1 MNKLTYGLRI
11 GLYLCVL
18 AAASLSAQDR
28 DTSYLLKGV
37 EIKSLKSNFTKTN
50 YLNEVYTANALQFQL
65 ADLYIKN
72 YGIGQLSTFSVRGLG
87 PENVAILWEGLPI
100 NSPMNGLLDLNQV
113 PNSLLQSIQYRA
125 DDNRL
130 TSGGSLS
137 IRNTEMNQNMMAISS
152 TSYLSE
158 LFSHKIDGNFQ
169 IGKSKFSL
177 VNQLTHGRNMF
188 DYINA
193 NNERSR
199 IDHNAVQQI
208 NTQFFYTYQLAKWN
222 VNTGFW
228 YQNQDRRI
236 PESGFYPVQTQSL
249 IDRNA
254 RVFAGLSN
262 SNWDIKLSYMSESQ
276 QYNDQNTAWGP
287 PTESRHKVVSWKGLI
302 QYQGK
307 LNDKIQFNYNLYPS
321 HYNVRSSNLQ
331 DSSTNILE
339 AIQTADMIYTAND
352 KLSIEGGLKSQ
363 MNTNFSNFFLPYAA
377 LHYKLNKGWLTSL
390 IADINERNPTMNDL
404 YFQFYGNINLR
415 PETNYQIRNSWK
427 YSNGNTSDKII
438 VGIEPY
444 FIRSIDK
451 INYVP
456 DSAYRVFNID
466 KTTTYG
472 FNTNLEWVR
481 KISLNNSLRT
491 ILNVNYQESK
501 DQNEKHLAYVP
512 NFKTI
517 LSLNW
522 INKHYE
528 ALMQNNYTA
537 QRFTNAANTG
547 SLAPYLLTNLKAT
560 YKHLLKSNQVNFSIG
575 IDNLWNE
582 NFQEIQGAFMPL
594 RNYYFNVT
602 ALLK

>member
-1 MNKLTYGLRI
+1 MNKLTYGFRI
-11 GLYLCVL
+11 GFYLCVL
-18 AAASLSAQDR
+18 AATSLSAQDR
-28 DTSYLLKGV
+28 DSSYLLKGV
-37 EIKSLKSNFTKTN
+37 EIKSLIANFTKTN

-100 NSPMNGLLDLNQV
+100 NSTMNGLLDLNQV

-208 NTQFFYTYQLAKWN
+208 NTQLFYTYRLAKWDI
-222 VNTGFW
+222 NTGFW

-307 LNDKIQFNYNLYPS
+307 LNNKIQFNYHLYPS
-321 HYNVRSSNLQ
+321 HYNVRSTSLQ

-339 AIQTADMIYTAND
+339 AIQTANLRYAATD

-363 MNTNFSNFFLPYAA
+363 INTNFSNFLLPYAA
-377 LHYKLNKGWLTSL
+377 LHYNLNQRWMTSL

-444 FIRSIDK
+444 YIRSIDK

-456 DSAYRVFNID
+456 DSAFRVFNID
-466 KTTTYG
+466 KTTTFG

-528 ALMQNNYTA
+528 VLMQNNYTA
-537 QRFTNAANTG
+537 QRFTNTANSG

-560 YKHLLKSNQVNFSIG
+560 YKHIVKSNQVNFSIG

>member
-1 MNKLTYGLRI
+1 
-11 GLYLCVL
+11 
-18 AAASLSAQDR
+18 
-28 DTSYLLKGV
+28 
-37 EIKSLKSNFTKTN
+37 
-50 YLNEVYTANALQFQL
+50 
-65 ADLYIKN
+65 
-72 YGIGQLSTFSVRGLG
+72 
-87 PENVAILWEGLPI
+87 
-100 NSPMNGLLDLNQV
+100 MNGLLDLNQV
-113 PNSLLQSIQYRA
+113 PNSLLQSIQYRT

-137 IRNTEMNQNMMAISS
+137 IRNTEMNQNMVAISS

-169 IGKSKFSL
+169 KGKSKFSF

-208 NTQFFYTYQLAKWN
+208 NTQFFYTYQLAKWY

-236 PESGFYPVQTQSL
+236 PKSGFYPVQTQSL

-254 RVFAGLSN
+254 RVFAGVSN
-262 SNWDIKLSYMSESQ
+262 ANWDIKLSYMSESQ

-307 LNDKIQFNYNLYPS
+307 LNDKIHFNYNLYPC
-321 HYNVRSSNLQ
+321 HYNVKSSSLQ

-339 AIQTADMIYTAND
+339 AIQTANLKYAAND
-352 KLSIEGGLKSQ
+352 KLSLEGGLKSQ

-377 LHYKLNKGWLTSL
+377 IHYKLNQRWMTSL

-438 VGIEPY
+438 VGLEPY
-444 FIRSIDK
+444 YIRSIDK

-456 DSAYRVFNID
+456 DSAFRVFNID

-481 KISLNNSLRT
+481 KISLKNSLRT

-522 INKHYE
+522 INKYYE
-528 ALMQNNYTA
+528 VLMQNNYTA
-537 QRFTNAANTG
+537 QRFTNTANSG
-547 SLAPYLLTNLKAT
+547 SLAPYLMTNLKAT
-560 YKHLLKSNQVNFSIG
+560 YKHIVKSNQVNFSIG

>member
-37 EIKSLKSNFTKTN
+37 EIKSLKANFTKTN

-72 YGIGQLSTFSVRGLG
+72 YGVGQLSTFSVRGLG

-137 IRNTEMNQNMMAISS
+137 IRITEMNENMVAFSS

-169 IGKSKFSL
+169 KGKSKFGF

-188 DYINA
+188 DYRDA
-193 NNERSR
+193 SDVRR
-199 IDHNAVQQI
+199 RLDHNAVQQI
-208 NTQFFYTYQLAKWN
+208 NTQLFYTYRLAKWDI
-222 VNTGFW
+222 NTGFW

-236 PESGFYPVQTQSL
+236 PESDFYPVQTQSL

-254 RVFAGLSN
+254 RVFAGVSN
-262 SNWDIKLSYMSESQ
+262 ANWDIKLSYMSESQ

-307 LNDKIQFNYNLYPS
+307 LNEKIQFNYNLYPS
-321 HYNVRSSNLQ
+321 HYNVKSSSLQ

-339 AIQTADMIYTAND
+339 AIQTANLKYAVND
-352 KLSIEGGLKSQ
+352 KLSLEGGLKSQ
-363 MNTNFSNFFLPYAA
+363 MNTNFNNLFLPYAA
-377 LHYKLNKGWLTSL
+377 LHYKLNQRWMTSL

-427 YSNGNTSDKII
+427 YSNGNAFDKII

-444 FIRSIDK
+444 YIRSIDK
-451 INYVP
+451 INYLP
-456 DSAYRVFNID
+456 DSAFRVFNID

-481 KISLNNSLRT
+481 KISLKNSLRT

-522 INKHYE
+522 INKYYE
-528 ALMQNNYTA
+528 VLMQNNYTA
-537 QRFTNAANTG
+537 QRFTNTANSG
-547 SLAPYLLTNLKAT
+547 SLAPYLMTNLKAT
-560 YKHLLKSNQVNFSIG
+560 YKHIVKSNQVNFSIG

>member
-1 MNKLTYGLRI
+1 
-11 GLYLCVL
+11 
-18 AAASLSAQDR
+18 
-28 DTSYLLKGV
+28 
-37 EIKSLKSNFTKTN
+37 
-50 YLNEVYTANALQFQL
+50 
-65 ADLYIKN
+65 
-72 YGIGQLSTFSVRGLG
+72 
-87 PENVAILWEGLPI
+87 
-100 NSPMNGLLDLNQV
+100 
-113 PNSLLQSIQYRA
+113 
-125 DDNRL
+125 
-130 TSGGSLS
+130 
-137 IRNTEMNQNMMAISS
+137 MNQNMVAISS

-169 IGKSKFSL
+169 KGKSKFSF

-208 NTQFFYTYQLAKWN
+208 NTQFFYTYQLAKWD

-254 RVFAGLSN
+254 RVFAGVSN
-262 SNWDIKLSYMSESQ
+262 ANWDIKLSYMSESQ

-307 LNDKIQFNYNLYPS
+307 LNDKIHFNYNLYPC
-321 HYNVRSSNLQ
+321 HYNVKSSSLQ

-339 AIQTADMIYTAND
+339 AIQTANLKYAAND
-352 KLSIEGGLKSQ
+352 KLSLEGGLKSQ

-377 LHYKLNKGWLTSL
+377 IHYKLNQRWMTSL

-404 YFQFYGNINLR
+404 YFQFYGNKNLR

-438 VGIEPY
+438 VGLEPY
-444 FIRSIDK
+444 YIRSIDK

-456 DSAYRVFNID
+456 DSAFRVFNID

-528 ALMQNNYTA
+528 VLMQNNYTA

-560 YKHLLKSNQVNFSIG
+560 YKHLVKSNQVNFSIG